1 MARTINDAVTEI
13 CSLRHGI
20 ENAAWEE
27 ARGKLMAYLRLK
39 GSCCGGDQEEY
50 DALNNV
56 IKKFIERIDEDDIYS
71 PDPDEIVRLR
81 GEVERLT
88 LERDYWARARNEWEK
103 SARLLEEENK
113 RLTRELAYMTVQR
126 DQWRS
131 TCASHASRA
140 EAAKKARDMATS
152 ALRFY
157 ANAEVY
163 KPDAIGRVGD
173 LTFAARDALASIARI
188 AAATGETNE

>member
-1 MARTINDAVTEI
+1 M
-13 CSLRHGI
+13 S
-20 ENAAWEE
+20 
-27 ARGKLMAYLRLK
+27 
-39 GSCCGGDQEEY
+39 
-50 DALNNV
+50 
-56 IKKFIERIDEDDIYS
+56 DDILETLQCGVLRYNEETQNYETLITKRERLAIK
-71 PDPDEIVRLR
+71 EITRLR

>member
-1 MARTINDAVTEI
+1 MTTTETPMRERIARALATQIDCETEWDTLTLAQENWIFELADAV
-13 CSLRHGI
+13 L
-20 ENAAWEE
+20 
-27 ARGKLMAYLRLK
+27 
-39 GSCCGGDQEEY
+39 
-50 DALNNV
+50 DAM
-56 IKKFIERIDEDDIYS
+56 
-71 PDPDEIVRLR
+71 R

-140 EAAKKARDMATS
+140 EAAKKGTRH
-152 ALRFY
+152 
-157 ANAEVY
+157 
-163 KPDAIGRVGD
+163 GD
-173 LTFAARDALASIARI
+173 KRASILRKC
-188 AAATGETNE
+188 